1 MLLPIFEP
9 KTRSEETT
17 GPNWMKLGMD
27 NLNGNTNNI
36 IEGFFDIPPPSRDM
50 GLLGAEPRGS

>member
-50 GLLGAEPRGS
+50 GPLGAEPRGP